1 MIRGDQVWGGRGDG
15 FDSVMLVV
23 RLCSGARG
31 RPVVGE
37 KSEAF
42 FSLPGGNSETCML
55 PELFCKLELV
65 SGDNNDVEMMARGDE
80 EIDEPGLNRVS

>member
-15 FDSVMLVV
+15 LDSVMLVV
-23 RLCSGARG
+23 RWCNGARG

-42 FSLPGGNSETCML
+42 LSLPGGNPKTCML

-65 SGDNNDVEMMARGDE
+65 NGDNNDVKMMARGDE
-80 EIDEPGLNRVS
+80 EIDESGLDRMR

>member
-1 MIRGDQVWGGRGDG
+1 VIRRDQVWGARGDG

-37 KSEAF
+37 KSEAL
-42 FSLPGGNSETCML
+42 FSLPGGNSKTCML
-55 PELFCKLELV
+55 PELFCELELV
-65 SGDNNDVEMMARGDE
+65 NGDNNDMKMMARGDE
-80 EIDEPGLNRVS
+80 EIDEYGLNRMR

>member
-1 MIRGDQVWGGRGDG
+1 VIRRDQVWGARGDG

-37 KSEAF
+37 KSEAL
-42 FSLPGGNSETCML
+42 FSLPGGNSKTCML
-55 PELFCKLELV
+55 PELFCELELV
-65 SGDNNDVEMMARGDE
+65 NGDNNDMKMMARGDE
-80 EIDEPGLNRVS
+80 EIDESGLNRMR